1 MLNTE
6 TAFRL
11 LYGRDPD
18 RAEADRLE
26 SLMDGTETELDLMRR
41 IIGASDRQT
50 LGTPVLIRMGA
61 NDVRFVQLD
70 GFQLATD
77 RTDIAVAHEIVGNGV
92 YEEHLTALFREV
104 LRPGMSF
111 VDVGANIGYF
121 TMLASRLVGPTGT
134 VSAFEPNTEN
144 CRQILL
150 SVSRNG
156 FDNIKLYPLALT
168 ESIGSAFFSSAI
180 GSNGAL
186 LSSADETLMNPNCL
200 VVATAPMTLLID
212 KVDVIKMD
220 VEGAEGVVVK
230 GALPLIERRRPI
242 VTAEFSMEMIPRVSG
257 MSGLE
262 FIEMFTRL
270 NYRVE
275 LLDRVSRTNARTLID
290 DPAAFVANYG
300 PLTRIED
307 LVFLPN

>member
-1 MLNTE
+1 MMSVE
-6 TAFRL
+6 TAFSF
-11 LYGRDPD
+11 LYGRAPSP
-18 RAEADRLE
+18 AEADRLKA
-26 SLMDGTETELDLMRR
+26 LLDGTETEHGLMRR

-61 NDVRFVQLD
+61 DDVRFVQLD

-77 RTDIAVAHEIVGNGV
+77 RTDISVAQEIVGNGI
-92 YEEHLTALFREV
+92 YEEHLTALFRSV

-121 TMLASRLVGPTGT
+121 TMLASTLVGPTGA

-150 SVSRNG
+150 SVARNG
-156 FDNIKLYPLALT
+156 FGNIKLHPLALT
-168 ESIGSAFFSSAI
+168 ESVGSAFFSSAI

-186 LSSADETLMNPNCL
+186 LSSADDTLMNPNCL
-200 VVATAPMTLLID
+200 VVATAPMTLLVD
-212 KVDVIKMD
+212 KADVIKMD

-230 GALPLIERRRPI
+230 GALPLIERLRPV
-242 VTAEFSMEMIPRVSG
+242 VTAEFSLEMIPRVSG

-262 FIEMFTRL
+262 FIELFTRR

-275 LLDRVSRTNARTLID
+275 LLDRQHRTAARTPID
-290 DPAAFVANYG
+290 DPAAFVAAYG